1 MIGQRLIER
10 SFDLNNELGIRCVR
24 AERGHSAECTELRMI
39 LLSPST
45 PRSPPTM
52 IESFLAL
59 MHRGGPVMWPLFI
72 LSVVSVA
79 VSFERGV
86 FWFKQN
92 GPGAK
97 RGFVLLMES
106 FRRGDRAR
114 VEALAE
120 TSDTV
125 YSRVATALLNDGA
138 SDAVA
143 VGSVETER
151 IRMDRCMATLS
162 TIITAAPM
170 LGILG
175 TVTGIIRSFELLGG
189 GGAMVDPRAISGGI
203 GEALVATASGL
214 VVALLSLFPFM
225 GYGAQR
231 ENTLGRLETMI
242 AVAQL
247 TFGTAPP
254 PRAHHEPSTDPNHTH
269 ERAPA
274 EIGAPQHV

>member
-1 MIGQRLIER
+1 MI
-10 SFDLNNELGIRCVR
+10 D
-24 AERGHSAECTELRMI
+24 
-39 LLSPST
+39 
-45 PRSPPTM
+45 
-52 IESFLAL
+52 SFLAL

-97 RGFVLLMES
+97 RGFVMLMES

-114 VEALAE
+114 VDALAG

-143 VGSVETER
+143 VGSVEAER

-225 GYGAQR
+225 GSQQSI
-231 ENTLGRLETMI
+231 TM
-242 AVAQL
+242 AESEG
-247 TFGTAPP
+247 GTASFMRQSGMTDSGVLQVNTVQGVPVRRHNLLVATVKADGSTESASVGALMDM
-254 PRAHHEPSTDPNHTH
+254 RAWIDAAD
-269 ERAPA
+269 RADFSHA
-274 EIGAPQHV
+274 DN